1 MNKKQLRR
9 RAYLLYK
16 LRKKGIRC
24 LTRQFTIFYPY
35 GKDPVTMA
43 EIVHLRKNSTSRYN
57 LKSHEAAS

>member
-43 EIVHLRKNSTSRYN
+43 EIVHLEKNSTSRYN

>member
-16 LRKKGIRC
+16 LRKKGIWC

-35 GKDPVTMA
+35 GKDPETMA
-43 EIVHLRKNSTSRYN
+43 EIVHLRKEFHFSVQF
-57 LKSHEAAS
+57 EIA

>member
-35 GKDPVTMA
+35 GKDPEAMA
-43 EIVHLRKNSTSRYN
+43 EIVPLLGTI
-57 LKSHEAAS
+57 

>member
-35 GKDPVTMA
+35 GKDPETMA
-43 EIVHLRKNSTSRYN
+43 EIVHLRKDFHSSVQF
-57 LKSHEAAS
+57 EIA

>member
-16 LRKKGIRC
+16 LRKKGICC

-35 GKDPVTMA
+35 GKDPETMA
-43 EIVHLRKNSTSRYN
+43 EIVHLRKEFHFSVQF
-57 LKSHEAAS
+57 EIA

>member
-1 MNKKQLRR
+1 MSKKQLRR

-35 GKDPVTMA
+35 GKDPDTIA
-43 EIVHLRKNSTSRYN
+43 EIGYLRKEF
-57 LKSHEAAS
+57 HFAVQFEIV

>member
-16 LRKKGIRC
+16 LRKKGIPC

-35 GKDPVTMA
+35 GKDPETMA
-43 EIVHLRKNSTSRYN
+43 EIVHLRKEFHFSVQF
-57 LKSHEAAS
+57 EIA

>member
-24 LTRQFTIFYPY
+24 LPRQFTIFYPY
-35 GKDPVTMA
+35 GKDPETMA
-43 EIVHLRKNSTSRYN
+43 EIVHLRKEFHFSVQF
-57 LKSHEAAS
+57 EIA

>member
-16 LRKKGIRC
+16 LRKKGILC

-43 EIVHLRKNSTSRYN
+43 EIVHLRKEFHFSVQF
-57 LKSHEAAS
+57 EIA

>member
-24 LTRQFTIFYPY
+24 LTRRFTIFYPY
-35 GKDPVTMA
+35 GKTLKQWRKLFTS
-43 EIVHLRKNSTSRYN
+43 EKNSTSRYN

>member
-35 GKDPVTMA
+35 GKAPETME
-43 EIVHLRKNSTSRYN
+43 EILHLRNEFHY
-57 LKSHEAAS
+57 

>member
-1 MNKKQLRR
+1 MPMSKKQLRR

-35 GKDPVTMA
+35 GKDPEAMP
-43 EIVHLRKNSTSRYN
+43 EIVYLRKEFHFSVQF
-57 LKSHEAAS
+57 EIA

>member
-9 RAYLLYK
+9 RAYLPYK

-43 EIVHLRKNSTSRYN
+43 EIVHLRKEFHFSVQF
-57 LKSHEAAS
+57 EIA

>member
-1 MNKKQLRR
+1 MSKKQLQR

-35 GKDPVTMA
+35 GKDPESVS
-43 EIVHLRKNSTSRYN
+43 EICRLRKEFHFSVQF
-57 LKSHEAAS
+57 EIA

>member
-35 GKDPVTMA
+35 GKDPEAMA
-43 EIVHLRKNSTSRYN
+43 EIVHLRKECNFSVQV
-57 LKSHEAAS
+57 EIA

>member
-24 LTRQFTIFYPY
+24 LARQFTIFYPY

-43 EIVHLRKNSTSRYN
+43 EIVHLRKEFHFSVQF
-57 LKSHEAAS
+57 EIA

>member
-35 GKDPVTMA
+35 GKDLSL
-43 EIVHLRKNSTSRYN
+43 IHI
-57 LKSHEAAS
+57 

>member
-43 EIVHLRKNSTSRYN
+43 EIVHLRKEFHFSGQF
-57 LKSHEAAS
+57 HIA